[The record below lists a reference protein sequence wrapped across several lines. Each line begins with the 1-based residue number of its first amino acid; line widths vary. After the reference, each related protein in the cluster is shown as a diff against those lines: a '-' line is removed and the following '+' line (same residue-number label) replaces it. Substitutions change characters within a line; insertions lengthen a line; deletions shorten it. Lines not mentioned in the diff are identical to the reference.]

1 MSLCYNIKVLTLEV
15 VWNMGV
21 ESIPKEGTKVKVQ
34 SYKHDGSMHRVWS
47 ETTILKGTDHV
58 IIGGNNRTLVTES
71 DGRTWVTREPAI
83 VYFHTDYWFNVI
95 CMFREDGV
103 YYYCNLSS
111 PYAYDGEAI
120 KYIDYDLDIKVYPDG
135 KYHLLDEDEYQLHK
149 NRMNYSEDIDAILR
163 RNVDILQQ
171 WIEHK
176 KGPFAPDFIKVWQHR
191 FNSDF
196 KSY

>member
-1 MSLCYNIKVLTLEV
+1 
-15 VWNMGV
+15 MGV
-21 ESIPKEGTKVKVQ
+21 ESIPKEGNKVRVQ
-34 SYKHDGSMHRVWS
+34 SYKHDGSIHRVWS

-58 IIGGNNRTLVTES
+58 VIGGNNRTLVTES

-83 VYFHTDYWFNVI
+83 VYFHTEYWFNVI

-111 PYAYDGEAI
+111 PYVYDGEAI

-135 KYHLLDEDEYQLHK
+135 KYHLLDEDEYHLHK
-149 NRMNYSEDIDAILR
+149 ERMGYSEDIDAILR
-163 RNVDILQQ
+163 RNVDVLQQ
-171 WIEHK
+171 WIERK
-176 KGPFAPDFIKVWQHR
+176 KGPFAPDFIKVWQNR